1 MTKESEIL
9 GREINYNFA
18 LQVIDALG
26 GKDNIVKVDA
36 CITRL
41 RVRVKE
47 LEASDET
54 KLNALGSAGFVIV
67 DNNIQIIFGQKSD
80 QIKKQMK
87 DVMEG
92 K

>member
-9 GREINYNFA
+9 GTEINYNFA
-18 LQVIDALG
+18 LKVIDALG

-41 RVRVKE
+41 RVSVKE
-47 LEASDET
+47 MEASNEA
-54 KLNALGSAGFVIV
+54 KLNALGSAGFVII
-67 DNNIQIIFGQKSD
+67 DNNIQIVFGQKSD
-80 QIKKQMK
+80 QVKKQMK
-87 DVMEG
+87 DVIEG